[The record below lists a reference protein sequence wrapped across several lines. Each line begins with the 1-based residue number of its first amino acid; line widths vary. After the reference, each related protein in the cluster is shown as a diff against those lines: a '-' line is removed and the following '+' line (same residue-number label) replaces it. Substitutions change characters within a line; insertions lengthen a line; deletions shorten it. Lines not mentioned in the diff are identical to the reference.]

1 MRHSGLKLWRAI
13 GLSVGLMVLLGSD
26 FVSVASASGFR
37 HKDDWIYN
45 ASNQIQTN
53 FPRVDA
59 IMWFHQD
66 KSSNPNDR
74 NWRVDTDPNALQ
86 AYRNSWQ
93 GIDQGVFLAEF
104 PPDTSA
110 IDDFETLVGVHQVR
124 IGWFESLDKPFPLQ
138 SIEAVQARG
147 SIPYIILE
155 PFDAYLGDSARSG
168 PSRLDDILAGSYDTR
183 LNEWAQAAATN
194 GGPIEITFGHEMN
207 GDWFTWGYVNGHNGN
222 TPQDF
227 IDAFRY
233 VVDVF
238 RDAGADNVSWV
249 WTINASWTD
258 DFSVAFPGEDYVDRM
273 GMNGFN
279 WGDFPKGTHQP
290 WEADFYRDWRDFE
303 EIFGQWDPYNPN
315 GVHNYNRLCELDPDA
330 PIIIG
335 EFASTPEPATAA
347 FLVLGATGLLFQRR
361 RWS

>member
-93 GIDQGVFLAEF
+93 ARVRSTISKHWWACIRFGSAGSSLWTSRSRCSRSRRSRPAGRSRISFWSRSTH
-104 PPDTSA
+104 TSA
-110 IDDFETLVGVHQVR
+110 TRQGAARVG
-124 IGWFESLDKPFPLQ
+124 WMTFLP
-138 SIEAVQARG
+138 
-147 SIPYIILE
+147 
-155 PFDAYLGDSARSG
+155 
-168 PSRLDDILAGSYDTR
+168 
-183 LNEWAQAAATN
+183 AA
-194 GGPIEITFGHEMN
+194 FGHEMN

-279 WGDFPKGTHQP
+279 WGDFPKGTHQT